1 MTVFR
6 YNGRT
11 KTGAQ
16 KKGTIDAPN
25 KKVAIDKL
33 RAQGINA
40 RDIQESNSILHKDIT
55 FGAKVKHQDFV
66 IYCRQYA
73 TLIRAGVSVVEAT
86 HILGDQT
93 KSKPLKNALM
103 HVEEDIRSG
112 TPFSDAAGKHSK
124 VFPILFVNMM
134 RAGEATGNID
144 DTLDR
149 LANTLEKQYNIKK
162 KIQSALTYPAVLS
175 VLTLIVGMFLMVFI
189 VPTFMDA
196 FKDMDLELPL
206 LTVIVVGISNWLIK
220 FWYIV
225 IAALIVL
232 VVGFNFFYK
241 NNKEFHY
248 TVSVMLLRMPVFGQL
263 LQKDVIARMTRTL
276 ATLFSSS
283 VPILQALTIAE
294 KVAGNPVIGKVVLE
308 ARDNLEKGGA
318 LSEPLERSWLFPPLV
333 TQMTSIGERTGS
345 LDYMLEKIA
354 DFYENEVD
362 RAVDTL
368 KSLIEPLMIVVLALV
383 VGVIVAA
390 IFLPMFEMYEN
401 M

>member
-6 YNGRT
+6 YSGRT

-33 RAQGINA
+33 RTQGINA
-40 RDIQESNSILHKDIT
+40 RDIQESNSILHKDIA
-55 FGAKVKHQDFV
+55 FGTKVKHQDFV

-86 HILGDQT
+86 HILGEQT
-93 KSKPLKNALM
+93 RSKPLKRALM
-103 HVEEDIRSG
+103 QVEEDIRSG
-112 TPFSDAAGKHSK
+112 SSFSDASAKHPK
-124 VFPILFVNMM
+124 VFPVLFINMM

-144 DTLDR
+144 DTLER
-149 LANTLEKQYNIKK
+149 LAGTLEKQYNIKK
-162 KIQSALTYPAVLS
+162 KIQSAMTYPAVLS
-175 VLTLIVGMFLMVFI
+175 VLTLVVGMFLMVFI

-196 FKDMDLELPL
+196 FKDMDLEMPL
-206 LTVIVVGISNWLIK
+206 ITIIVVGISDWLIE

-225 IAALIVL
+225 ILALLIV

-241 NNKEFHY
+241 NNKDFHY
-248 TVSVMLLRMPVFGQL
+248 TVNVVLLRMPVFGQL

-283 VPILQALTIAE
+283 VPILQALTIVE

-308 ARDNLEKGGA
+308 ARDNLEKGGT
-318 LSEPLERSWLFPPLV
+318 LSEPLEKTWLFPPLV

-345 LDYMLEKIA
+345 LDYMLEKVA
-354 DFYENEVD
+354 DFYEDEVD

-390 IFLPMFEMYEN
+390 IFLPMFQLYEN

>member
-112 TPFSDAAGKHSK
+112 TPFSDAAGKHPK

-206 LTVIVVGISNWLIK
+206 LTVIVVGISNWLIQ

>member
-6 YNGRT
+6 YSGRT

-16 KKGTIDAPN
+16 KKGIIDAPN
-25 KKVAIDKL
+25 KKVAIEKL

-40 RDIQESNSILHKDIT
+40 RDLQESNSILHKDIA
-55 FGAKVKHQDFV
+55 FGTKVKHQDFV

-86 HILGDQT
+86 HILGEQT
-93 KSKPLKNALM
+93 RSKPLKRALM
-103 HVEEDIRSG
+103 QVEEDIRSG
-112 TPFSDAAGKHSK
+112 TSFSDASAKHPK
-124 VFPILFVNMM
+124 VFPVLFINMM

-144 DTLDR
+144 DTLER
-149 LANTLEKQYNIKK
+149 LAGTLEKQYNIKK
-162 KIQSALTYPAVLS
+162 KIQSAMTYPAVLS
-175 VLTLIVGMFLMVFI
+175 VLTLVVGMFLMVFI

-196 FKDMDLELPL
+196 FKDMDLEMPL
-206 LTVIVVGISNWLIK
+206 ITVIVVGISDWLIK

-225 IAALIVL
+225 ILALLIV

-241 NNKEFHY
+241 NNKNFHY
-248 TVSVMLLRMPVFGQL
+248 TVNVMLLRMPIFGQL

-283 VPILQALTIAE
+283 VPILQALTIVE

-308 ARDNLEKGGA
+308 ARDNLEKGGT
-318 LSEPLERSWLFPPLV
+318 LSEPLEKSWLFPPLV

-345 LDYMLEKIA
+345 LDYMLEKVA
-354 DFYENEVD
+354 DFYEDEVD

-390 IFLPMFEMYEN
+390 IFLPMFQLYEN

>member
-6 YNGRT
+6 YSGRT

-40 RDIQESNSILHKDIT
+40 RDIQESNSILHKDIA
-55 FGAKVKHQDFV
+55 FGTKVKHQDFV

-86 HILGDQT
+86 HILGEQT
-93 KSKPLKNALM
+93 RSKPLKRALM
-103 HVEEDIRSG
+103 QVEEDIRSG
-112 TPFSDAAGKHSK
+112 SSFSDASAKHPK
-124 VFPILFVNMM
+124 VFPVLFINMM

-144 DTLDR
+144 DTLER
-149 LANTLEKQYNIKK
+149 LAGTLEKQYNIKK
-162 KIQSALTYPAVLS
+162 KIQSAMTYPAVLS
-175 VLTLIVGMFLMVFI
+175 VLTLVVGMFLMVFI

-196 FKDMDLELPL
+196 FKDMDLEMPL
-206 LTVIVVGISNWLIK
+206 ITIIVVGISDWLIE

-225 IAALIVL
+225 ILALLIV

-241 NNKEFHY
+241 NNKDFHY
-248 TVSVMLLRMPVFGQL
+248 TVNVVLLRMPVFGQL

-283 VPILQALTIAE
+283 VPILQALTIVE

-308 ARDNLEKGGA
+308 ARDNLEKGGT
-318 LSEPLERSWLFPPLV
+318 LSEPLEKTWLFPPLV

-345 LDYMLEKIA
+345 LDYMLEKVA
-354 DFYENEVD
+354 DFYEDEVD

-390 IFLPMFEMYEN
+390 IFLPMFQLYEN

>member
-6 YNGRT
+6 YSGRT

-40 RDIQESNSILHKDIT
+40 RDIQESNSILHKDIALGT
-55 FGAKVKHQDFV
+55 KVKHQDFV

-86 HILGDQT
+86 HILGEQT
-93 KSKPLKNALM
+93 RSKPLKRALM
-103 HVEEDIRSG
+103 QVEEDIRSG
-112 TPFSDAAGKHSK
+112 SSFSDASAKHPK
-124 VFPILFVNMM
+124 VFPVLFINMM

-144 DTLDR
+144 DTLER
-149 LANTLEKQYNIKK
+149 LAGTLEKQYNIKK
-162 KIQSALTYPAVLS
+162 KIQSAMTYPAVLS
-175 VLTLIVGMFLMVFI
+175 VLTLVVGMFLMVFI

-196 FKDMDLELPL
+196 FKDMDLEMPL
-206 LTVIVVGISNWLIK
+206 ITIIVVGISDWLIE

-225 IAALIVL
+225 ILALLIV

-241 NNKEFHY
+241 NNKDFHY
-248 TVSVMLLRMPVFGQL
+248 TVNVVLLRMPVFGQL

-283 VPILQALTIAE
+283 VPILQALTIVE

-308 ARDNLEKGGA
+308 ARDNLEKGGT
-318 LSEPLERSWLFPPLV
+318 LSEPLEKSWLFPPLV

-345 LDYMLEKIA
+345 LDYMLEKVA
-354 DFYENEVD
+354 EFYEDEVD

-390 IFLPMFEMYEN
+390 IFLPMFQLYEN